1 MSKAVMNSSK
11 AKENFFQLLKA
22 VNEEHS
28 EIQIISERD
37 ENDAVLISKKNW
49 DSIQENL
56 LLEKTGILEEVRK
69 READN
74 SGFSDVDTIDWD
86 SL

>member
-1 MSKAVMNSSK
+1 MKSSK
-11 AKENFFQLLKA
+11 ATENFFHLLKA

-28 EIQIISERD
+28 EIQIISERN

-49 DSIQENL
+49 GSIQETL
-56 LLEKTGILEEVRK
+56 LLEQTGILEEVRK

-74 SGFSDVDTIDWD
+74 SGFSDVDTIDE
-86 SL
+86 LK